1 MLVLAPLLTIMA
13 VLVGVIISS
22 RVNDVRLAEQLGGM
36 LVLPLV
42 GLTIPVI
49 MGKLLISVQMIGLIA
64 LGVAVLDA
72 ALLYVGVKLFQ
83 RETILI
89 RWSR

>member
-1 MLVLAPLLTIMA
+1 
-13 VLVGVIISS
+13 
-22 RVNDVRLAEQLGGM
+22 
-36 LVLPLV
+36 
-42 GLTIPVI
+42 
-49 MGKLLISVQMIGLIA
+49 MGKLLISAQMIGLIA